1 MTVDARTEEMAR
13 RFRALTQ
20 ESTLV
25 LANAWDAGSAA
36 VIAAAG
42 ARAIAT
48 TSAGVAWSLG
58 RGDGQQMTREEMAQS
73 AARIVAAVDLPVTV
87 DAEAGYGPTEED
99 AAATARAVIAAGAIG
114 LNLEDSTAPRGPLFT
129 VERQSAR
136 IRAVRAAAVEAGL
149 PELVINARTD
159 VYLSQVGAPEDRL
172 GETLERAAA
181 YAQAGADSLFVPL
194 LLDLDTLRKLADASP
209 LPLNVLAVPGGPSVA
224 ELARAGVRRISL
236 GAGVARAAYSAAR
249 DAALE
254 LLNEGTYQSVAGAV
268 ESSYLNGL
276 FG

>member
-1 MTVDARTEEMAR
+1 MAVDARTTEKAR
-13 RFRALTQ
+13 RFRALAQ
-20 ESTLV
+20 ESVLV
-25 LANAWDAGSAA
+25 LPNAWDAGSAA

-48 TSAGVAWSLG
+48 TSAGMAWSLG
-58 RGDGQQMTREEMAQS
+58 RGDGQAMSREQMAEA

-99 AAATARAVIAAGAIG
+99 AADTAAAVIAAGAIG
-114 LNLEDSTAPRGPLFT
+114 LNLEDSTAVRGPLFT
-129 VERQSAR
+129 VERQAAR
-136 IRAVRAAAVEAGL
+136 IRAVRAAAAEAGL

-159 VYLSQVGAPEDRL
+159 VYLSQVGEAEGRL
-172 GETLERAAA
+172 GETLDRAAA
-181 YAQAGADSLFVPL
+181 YAEAGADSLFVPA
-194 LLDLDTLRKLADASP
+194 LLDLETLGKLADASP
-209 LPLNVLAVPGGPSVA
+209 LPLNVLAMPGGPGVA
-224 ELARAGVRRISL
+224 ELTRAGVRRISL

-249 DAALE
+249 EAALE
-254 LLNEGTYQSVAGAV
+254 LLNEGTYQAVEGAV